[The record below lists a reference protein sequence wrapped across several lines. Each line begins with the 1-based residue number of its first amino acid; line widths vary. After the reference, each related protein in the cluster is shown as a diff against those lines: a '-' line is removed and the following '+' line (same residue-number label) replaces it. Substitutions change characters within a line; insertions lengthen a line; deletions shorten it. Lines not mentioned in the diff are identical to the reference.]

1 MATTATGRPARTR
14 ATTARKAT
22 PAKAAPKAAQA
33 EPEASAETTEVES
46 YVVDLEYTG
55 DTAKYAKFVPPT
67 GSGCVG
73 TFYAPP
79 GTKAVRVKISG

>member
-1 MATTATGRPARTR
+1 MATTASTGRPTRTR
-14 ATTARKAT
+14 RAT
-22 PAKAAPKAAQA
+22 PAKAAPAKATSPKA
-33 EPEASAETTEVES
+33 EEAPEAAAEES

-55 DTAKYAKFVPPT
+55 DTAKYAKFVPPV

-79 GTKAVRVKISG
+79 GTKAVRVKITG